1 MPIRN
6 SMTMALAFGAL
17 FIVISVGRLT
27 EIVPALSTIYLG
39 KVVMALWTIAIILRP
54 KRKTNYK
61 TAEVSPIAKC
71 GVYLALLACLSMVI
85 SVWPSQ
91 TLSSITGGLFIL
103 VYSSMLLYMTL
114 TDEYSVLFI
123 LRTFVLIAAALA
135 VLSLSRYTGQR
146 LDLRVIAASY
156 DTNDLAY
163 LLVTIL
169 PICIALSTLSS
180 GLEKSLLKVTI
191 VILVASILLTSSR
204 GAFLSLL
211 ALGGMVIY
219 RGGVSISAGT
229 LKPTTWQRMKRLVA
243 AGIVGLV
250 TMASLPHST
259 TGRLSTV
266 ASLAHDYNTDTDLKE
281 GRLSIWERN
290 ARAAVWHPLGI
301 GLGASAAFDA
311 KNGGVYKAMHNSVLL
326 VFVELG
332 YAGLAVYLAAY
343 VLAWRRL
350 SLIRSIIPKKGQF
363 DYSAL
368 ASSLQV
374 ALVTNFIAA
383 FFLSQSFSAVLWY
396 LLATIAA
403 FTAKAEGETFRN
415 PADILRTN

>member
-1 MPIRN
+1 
-6 SMTMALAFGAL
+6 MALAFGAL
-17 FIVISVGRLT
+17 FIVISVGRIT
-27 EIVPALSTIYLG
+27 EIVPVLSTIYLG
-39 KVVMALWTIAIILRP
+39 KMVMALWTVAIILRP
-54 KRKTNYK
+54 QGKKTRKTP
-61 TAEVSPIAKC
+61 AVSPIAKC
-71 GVYLALLACLSMVI
+71 GVYLALLACLSMLV

-91 TLSSITGGLFIL
+91 TLESITGSLIVL
-103 VYSSMLLYMTL
+103 VYSSSLLYITL
-114 TDEYSVLFI
+114 TDEYSLIFI
-123 LRTFVLIAAALA
+123 LRTFVLVAAALA

-146 LDLRVIAASY
+146 LDLGVSGASY

-163 LLVTIL
+163 VLVTML
-169 PICIALSTLSS
+169 PICISLSNLGSGWEKALFKAS
-180 GLEKSLLKVTI
+180 I
-191 VILVASILLTSSR
+191 FIIAASILLTSSR

-211 ALGGMVIY
+211 ALGGVAIY

-229 LKPTTWQRMKRLVA
+229 LKPTAWQRLKRLTL
-243 AGIVGLV
+243 AGIVALV
-250 TMASLPHST
+250 TVASLPHST
-259 TGRLSTV
+259 TERLATV
-266 ASLAHDYNTDTDLKE
+266 ASLSSDYNTDAELKE

-290 ARAAVWHPLGI
+290 ALAAAWHPLGI

-311 KNGGVYKAMHNSVLL
+311 RNGGVYKAMHNSVLL

-343 VLAWRRL
+343 SLAWRRL
-350 SLIRSIIPKKGQF
+350 SLIRSIIPKKGQL
-363 DYSAL
+363 DYPAL

-403 FTAKAEGETFRN
+403 FTAKIQSEDAVKTTYIGGRN
-415 PADILRTN
+415 